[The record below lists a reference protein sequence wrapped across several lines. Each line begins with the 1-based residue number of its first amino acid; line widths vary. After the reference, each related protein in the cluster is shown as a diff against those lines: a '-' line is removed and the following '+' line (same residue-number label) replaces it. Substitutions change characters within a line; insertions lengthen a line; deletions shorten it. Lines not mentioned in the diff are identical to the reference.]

1 MSKENKTTEQVH
13 RVSKNRVVYR
23 YLDGRAPGYYV
34 REWFPFAKK
43 NATKTLNTE
52 DLDIAIE
59 RAKRIHLEP
68 SGGVSKKGTPLPTY
82 GYTFEKVTAA
92 RAGQIAE
99 LIFEDMMRKQNYEV
113 SKPVVDEYGY
123 DYILGRDNKFYKVQ
137 VKSTHQQKGAVNL
150 STRDGRLYKDLVDY
164 LAYINFDESRLYFMP
179 TEKLPDKPRLPFSEL
194 QMYTIDF
201 K

>member
-1 MSKENKTTEQVH
+1 MSKKNKTTEQVH
-13 RVSKNRVVYR
+13 RISKTRVVYR
-23 YLDGRAPGYYV
+23 YTDGRAPGYYV

-43 NATKTLNTE
+43 NATKTLDTE

-59 RAKRIHLEP
+59 RAKRIQLEP
-68 SGGVSKKGTPLPTY
+68 SGLSKKGTPLPTY
-82 GYTFEKVTAA
+82 GYKFGKVTAA

-137 VKSTHQQKGAVNL
+137 VKSTHQEKGAVNL
-150 STRDGRLYKDLVDY
+150 STRDGRMYKDLVDY
-164 LAYINFDESRLYFMP
+164 LAYINFEESRLYFMP
-179 TEKLPDKPRLPFSEL
+179 TEKLPDKSRLPFSEL
-194 QMYTIDF
+194 RMYTIDF